1 MNEQEK
7 EIFERLTAAEGSVK
21 SLHKRVDRHDRL
33 IESIQKMAAEVK
45 NMREDMNKIASKV
58 SALEEKP
65 AKRWEA
71 VIAAILS
78 AIAGGLGTY
87 LITQIIGG

>member
-7 EIFERLTAAEGSVK
+7 EIFERLTAAESSVK
-21 SLHKRVDRHDRL
+21 SLNKRVDRHDRL
-33 IESIQKMAAEVK
+33 IESIQEMVAEVK

-58 SALEEKP
+58 TALEEKP